1 MQRRKIGIWLLAG
14 FAFGVF
20 ILQPLGLSLFLFD
33 RSGDSGHWSS
43 FFLEA
48 FKTVWNVVD
57 VDQIL
62 RNLLFGTMG
71 SSLAL
76 MVFFRKKIFQL
87 NRQRMDRQTVLELI
101 NKGESSRVEFKSSLR
116 WDVRQGKVNKQ
127 LELIIAKTIAGF
139 MNTEGGKLLMGV
151 DDGGTILG
159 LQQDFDTLKKP
170 DSDGFEQYLM
180 QLIAQKLGTHLCT
193 LVNVAFF
200 GFGQKQVCCIE
211 ILPAQMPVYVNLEG
225 RSRFYIRTGNATRE
239 LDLPEAL
246 VYIGKENAQ
255 CN

>member
-1 MQRRKIGIWLLAG
+1 MQRGKIGIWLLAG

-33 RSGDSGHWSS
+33 RSGDSGHWPSY
-43 FFLEA
+43 FGEA
-48 FKTVWNVVD
+48 FETVWGFTD
-57 VDQIL
+57 VDQVL
-62 RNLLFGTMG
+62 KNLLFGILG

-87 NRQRMDRQTVLELI
+87 NRKRMDGHTVLELI

-116 WDVRQGKVNKQ
+116 WDVQQGKVNKQ
-127 LELIIAKTIAGF
+127 LEFIISKNIAGF

-180 QLIAQKLGTHLCT
+180 QLIALNLGTHLCT

-200 GFGQKQVCCIE
+200 GFGLKQVCCIE
-211 ILPAQMPVYVNLEG
+211 ILPAQMPVYVTLEG

-246 VYIGKENAQ
+246 VYIGKEKAQ
-255 CN
+255 YN

>member
-1 MQRRKIGIWLLAG
+1 
-14 FAFGVF
+14 
-20 ILQPLGLSLFLFD
+20 
-33 RSGDSGHWSS
+33 
-43 FFLEA
+43 
-48 FKTVWNVVD
+48 
-57 VDQIL
+57 
-62 RNLLFGTMG
+62 MG

-246 VYIGKENAQ
+246 VYIGKEKAQ